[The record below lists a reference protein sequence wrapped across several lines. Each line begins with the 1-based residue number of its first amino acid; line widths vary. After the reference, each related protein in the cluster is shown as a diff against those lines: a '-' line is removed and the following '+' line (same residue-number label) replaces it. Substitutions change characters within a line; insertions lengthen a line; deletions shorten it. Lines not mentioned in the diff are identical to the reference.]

1 MVCLLR
7 SRGAPLWLAPYTVS
21 GTAALY
27 NYLEPRLELNKAAV
41 LTVKVGSTAVADG
54 DGEEEAGADRRLL
67 ARQPRLAWHG
77 PSTCPWE
84 AEAGWRGHSKQTEA
98 ILFDLP
104 MNPSRGG

>member
-54 DGEEEAGADRRLL
+54 DGEEEAGADRRLEVIPSKFGPCNSFETMKS
-67 ARQPRLAWHG
+67 RMMDHG
-77 PSTCPWE
+77 SE
-84 AEAGWRGHSKQTEA
+84 RGKV
-98 ILFDLP
+98 
-104 MNPSRGG
+104 G